1 MTSMTYADVLRP
13 ATQERALAY
22 DVALVVGGSVAL
34 ALSAKVAVPFYP
46 VPLTA
51 QTLVVLLLGT
61 LLGARRG
68 AMAVLAYLIEG
79 ACGLPVFAGP
89 LGGLAFVTATKGMT
103 LGYLAGFVGAAWVT
117 GRLAERGWDRRTS
130 TTVLA
135 MLAGEAVVFAA
146 GVAWLGVLI
155 GARGALWSGLVPYL
169 PGEALKI
176 AAATLALPAGWRLLG
191 RTGMGC
197 SL

>member
-1 MTSMTYADVLRP
+1 MTSMTYADILRP
-13 ATQERALAY
+13 ATRERALAY
-22 DVALVVGGSVAL
+22 DAALVLGGSVAL
-34 ALSAKVAVPFYP
+34 ALSAKVSVPFFP

-51 QTLVVLLLGT
+51 QTLVVLLLGA

-68 AMAVLAYLIEG
+68 AMAVVAYLAEG

-89 LGGLAFVTATKGMT
+89 LGGLAYFSATKGMT

-117 GRLAERGWDRRTS
+117 GCLAERGWDRRTW

-135 MLAGEAVVFAA
+135 MLAGDAVLFAA
-146 GVAWLGVLI
+146 GVAWLSTLI
-155 GARGALWSGLVPYL
+155 GVRAALWSGLVVCL

-176 AAATLALPAGWRLLG
+176 AAATLALPTGWRLLG
-191 RTGMGC
+191 RTGLGR
-197 SL
+197 